1 MDEAK
6 AANTSVISALWL
18 KSKLHNKGGGSYV

>member
-6 AANTSVISALWL
+6 EANTSVISALWENPE
-18 KSKLHNKGGGSYV
+18 SHSKGGGSYV